1 MKKRVQISLGYFKQ
15 GDDLNSCL
23 EKAGDPHEALK
34 VHAEQLRSVA
44 EHLDKL
50 AEMVEGHEIS
60 IEADTHMI
68 MMTCEEELAIKLLK
82 ADMVDEDSCEEDEED
97 DDIDD
102 DELREDL

>member
-1 MKKRVQISLGYFKQ
+1 MKKTVQVSLGYFKQ
-15 GDDLNSCL
+15 GDDLHSCL
-23 EKAGDPHEALK
+23 EKAGDPQEALK
-34 VHAEQLRSVA
+34 AHAEQLRSVA

-50 AEMVEGHEIS
+50 AEMVAGHEIS
-60 IEADTHMI
+60 INADTHMI

-82 ADMVDEDSCEEDEED
+82 ADMVDEDPWEEDEDD